1 MPHQSKA
8 AAHTL
13 PAQQEFDAQ
22 AGSFL
27 TSNILF
33 LLQN

>member
-1 MPHQSKA
+1 MQHQIKA
-8 AAHTL
+8 ATQTL

-27 TSNILF
+27 TSKLSF
-33 LLQN
+33 LL